1 MRSRFRVGPLA
12 WLLCLAFAVPGC
24 GNVTLYSNLAEP
36 EINEMMAVLQRQGI
50 DCAKEPGTEG
60 TWTMTVPSRSFA
72 EAVRVINAMGYPR
85 PKSQGISESFQKSGL
100 VSSPTEERIRFMAAL
115 ANELQETFMR
125 IDGVVAARVH
135 VVLPENDPLNDRK
148 QPAKASVL
156 IKHLDNADISS
167 RINDIKGIVTHS
179 LEGLQDSEVAVY
191 FVATP
196 QPSEVAGPAK
206 VPAGAGWGA
215 VASSGWADR
224 DRLLLLGLGTLLV
237 LNLVL
242 GVVVLRR
249 GRRRNARS
257 GTPAVAIN
265 PSPEPAAVGRAALTT
280 EKRAIPR

>member
-1 MRSRFRVGPLA
+1 MRSSFRVGLAA

-24 GNVTLYSNLAEP
+24 SNATLYSNLPES

-115 ANELQETFMR
+115 ANELEETFMR

-135 VVLPENDPLNDRK
+135 VVLPDNDPLNDRK

-156 IKHLDNADISS
+156 IKHLDNVDVSA
-167 RINDIKGIVTHS
+167 RIQDIKGIVTHS

-191 FVATP
+191 FVATQ
-196 QPSEVAGPAK
+196 QPSEVAGPAN
-206 VPAGAGWGA
+206 VPAAAGWGA

-224 DRLLLLGLGTLLV
+224 DRLLLLGLGTLVV
-237 LNLVL
+237 LNLVV
-242 GVVVLRR
+242 GAVVLRR
-249 GRRRNARS
+249 GRRRDARS

-265 PSPEPAAVGRAALTT
+265 PSPEPAAVGVAAVTT
-280 EKRAIPR
+280 ERRAIPR

>member
-1 MRSRFRVGPLA
+1 MRSSLRVGPTA

-24 GNVTLYSNLAEP
+24 SNVTLYSNLPEP

-50 DCAKEPGTEG
+50 DSAKEPGTEG
-60 TWTMTVPSRSFA
+60 TWTMTVPGRSFA

-115 ANELQETFMR
+115 ANELEETFMR

-135 VVLPENDPLNDRK
+135 VVLPDNDPLNDRK

-196 QPSEVAGPAK
+196 QPSEVTGTAK
-206 VPAGAGWGA
+206 VPAPAGWGA

-224 DRLLLLGLGTLLV
+224 DHLLLLGLGTLV
-237 LNLVL
+237 VFNLVL
-242 GVVVLRR
+242 GMVVLRR
-249 GRRRNARS
+249 GRRRDARS
-257 GTPAVAIN
+257 GTPAVAMT
-265 PSPEPAAVGRAALTT
+265 PSPEPIAVGRAALTT

>member
-1 MRSRFRVGPLA
+1 MRPTFRVGPA
-12 WLLCLAFAVPGC
+12 ACLLCLALAVPGC
-24 GNVTLYSNLAEP
+24 SNVTLYSNLP
-36 EINEMMAVLQRQGI
+36 ESDINEMMAVLQRQGI

-60 TWTMTVPSRSFA
+60 TWTMTVPGRSFA

-115 ANELQETFMR
+115 SHELEETFMR

-156 IKHLDNADISS
+156 IKHLDNVDVSS

-191 FVATP
+191 FVAT
-196 QPSEVAGPAK
+196 QQASEVAGPAK
-206 VPAGAGWGA
+206 VPAAAGWGA
-215 VASSGWADR
+215 VGSSGWGDR
-224 DRLLLLGLGTLLV
+224 DRLLLLGLASLV
-237 LNLVL
+237 LLNLVV

-249 GRRRNARS
+249 GRGRGARS
-257 GTPAVAIN
+257 GTTAVAIN
-265 PSPEPAAVGRAALTT
+265 PAPEPAAVARAALTT
-280 EKRAIPR
+280 EKRAIAR

>member
-1 MRSRFRVGPLA
+1 MRSSFRVGLA
-12 WLLCLAFAVPGC
+12 VWLLCLAFAVPGC
-24 GNVTLYSNLAEP
+24 SNVTLYSNLPES

-115 ANELQETFMR
+115 ANELEETFMR

-135 VVLPENDPLNDRK
+135 VVLPDNDPLNDRK

-156 IKHLDNADISS
+156 IKHLDNVDVSA
-167 RINDIKGIVTHS
+167 RIQDIKGIVTHS

-196 QPSEVAGPAK
+196 QPSEVAEPAK
-206 VPAGAGWGA
+206 VPAAPGWGT

-224 DRLLLLGLGTLLV
+224 DRLLLVGLGTLVL

-249 GRRRNARS
+249 GRRRDAR
-257 GTPAVAIN
+257 GRTPAVAIN
-265 PSPEPAAVGRAALTT
+265 PSPEPIAVGRASLAT